1 MTIFD
6 YQLLE
11 TSEDGATINQE
22 KFHMLA
28 DFQILF
34 NQSQLIEEDFK
45 SDKISE
51 DERKKKLEN
60 LKTSRGMKVD
70 DYFMTFTLPEPYS
83 YVELIQKGS
92 TMDVTLESAQDF
104 VDLVLHYTFHESIKI
119 QVQAFKKGFNSI
131 FPISSLQPFV
141 HASSKGDEI

>member
-1 MTIFD
+1 MSIFD

-11 TSEDGATINQE
+11 TSEDGATVNQE

-34 NQSQLIEEDFK
+34 NQSNFIEKAYMQE
-45 SDKISE
+45 KITE
-51 DERKKKLEN
+51 EEKNKRLEN

-83 YVELIQKGS
+83 YVELISKGAS
-92 TMDVTLESAQDF
+92 MDVTLESAQDY

-119 QVQAFKKGFNSI
+119 QV
-131 FPISSLQPFV
+131 
-141 HASSKGDEI
+141 